1 MCLQV
6 YLKSYQYAVNEK
18 GLQEFIKLITNIAV
32 PCLGTGEDCTSL
44 GAGKCLELANTI
56 QMKLSYVTCKWR
68 HLIVMV
74 NNGTVNMVYNDIV
87 NDLSDHLTSTGN
99 QGRLF
104 SK

>member
-1 MCLQV
+1 
-6 YLKSYQYAVNEK
+6 
-18 GLQEFIKLITNIAV
+18 
-32 PCLGTGEDCTSL
+32 
-44 GAGKCLELANTI
+44 
-56 QMKLSYVTCKWR
+56 
-68 HLIVMV
+68 MV